1 MKMSESE
8 TFFSDPKVIVSILA
22 IILSIVSL
30 IWSLANQFDQNKR
43 WDKLNAPNPEINE
56 IRMTICKEISI
67 SEAQKL
73 DWGYQPD
80 LYGKG
85 EATGIVYLP
94 YYLSLYN
101 PESNE
106 KIPRVNQVFTI
117 DEAKQELLR
126 LDYRGDI
133 NVFKHFKPRIT
144 IENMGK
150 TTAKD
155 FTCSVHLKLPN
166 IEWQNAFI
174 SNALINLSGGQ
185 QTQIMFE
192 FEFPFDIQIPELL
205 RCKIRFE
212 WKNANGK
219 IENKTIGAKWTSS
232 DGIWS
237 YENEID

>member
-1 MKMSESE
+1 MSESE

-22 IILSIVSL
+22 ILISIASL
-30 IWSLANQFDQNKR
+30 IWTLANQFEQNKR
-43 WDKLNAPNPEINE
+43 WDKLNAPNPEIKE
-56 IRMTICKEISI
+56 IRMTIWKEISI
-67 SEAQKL
+67 PEAQKL

-85 EATGIVYLP
+85 EAAGIVYLP
-94 YYLSLYN
+94 YYLILYN
-101 PESNE
+101 TESNE
-106 KIPRVNQVFTI
+106 RIPRVNPVFTI

-126 LDYRGDI
+126 LEYRGNI

-155 FTCSVHLKLPN
+155 LTCTVDSKLPN

-174 SNALINLSGGQ
+174 SKASINLSGGQ
-185 QTQIMFE
+185 QSQIMFE
-192 FEFPFDIQIPELL
+192 FEFPFDIQMPEVL

-219 IENKTIGAKWTSS
+219 TEHKTIGAKWTSS

-237 YENEID
+237 YENEIE